1 MKHPIFLIDNHY
13 VMKLYYI
20 LFLLNEFGE
29 NRRGNLIVN
38 ENKLKYLYF
47 FLENRDILKQI
58 EKEIKSIDFLE
69 KFLEFDEVSIIIKL
83 GISLEL
89 IEIHLKSIDIYYK
102 ITDLGKEK
110 IKNLENNLHKSEL
123 NLIKEILKLSD
134 KKLIELFI

>member
-29 NRRGNLIVN
+29 NRRGNLIIN
-38 ENKLKYLYF
+38 EKKLKYLYF

-102 ITDLGKEK
+102 ITNLGKEK
-110 IKNLENNLHKSEL
+110 IKNLENNLHRSEL

-134 KKLIELFI
+134 KKLTELFI